1 MGKPKSHSLKAKKL
15 AKKKGILTNKPSE
28 PSYTLEEILTKA
40 EEFMNEYKYELA
52 QKFCQRALEMDNDN
66 VRALELSGSLL
77 LEMGEI
83 DSARHCYGRAVVVQ
97 PDSGHSKYMTLAQL
111 FTGMEAKNIYV
122 KGIEVL
128 TNTITQADGAS
139 SEPEKVLELR
149 RELSTAWVAMS
160 ELYMTDLCDEEEA
173 ETESQKC
180 IEQAVVADDTNPEAH
195 QAMASFLLVK
205 EDVDGARA
213 AITKSISLW
222 LPQYVA
228 VLERGGDEECRL
240 DYNTRLVTAKI
251 LIEVEDW
258 NNGAAVLE
266 GLVEED
272 DEVVAAWYLLGWLHH
287 LKNDEDS
294 VGNVRFYLGKAKQV
308 HVMNPTDDDAM
319 VDHIEEI
326 LAEVGPGE
334 DSVESGTALPDIL
347 EQDELTVDRVADILD
362 REAEK
367 ESSDIEQMED

>member
-1 MGKPKSHSLKAKKL
+1 LLISFTMGKPKSHSLKAKKL
-15 AKKKGILTNKPSE
+15 AKKKGILANKPSE
-28 PSYTLEEILTKA
+28 PSYTLEEILSKA

-97 PDSGHSKYMTLAQL
+97 PDIGHSKYMTLAQL
-111 FTGMEAKNIYV
+111 FTGSEAKNIYV

-128 TNTITQADGAS
+128 TNAITQVDGAS
-139 SEPEKVLELR
+139 SEPEKVSELR

-173 ETESQKC
+173 ESESQRC
-180 IEQAVVADDTNPEAH
+180 IEQAVAADETNPEAH

-213 AITKSISLW
+213 AISKSISQW
-222 LPQYVA
+222 LPRYVA
-228 VLERGGDEECRL
+228 VLERGGDEECLL
-240 DYNTRLVTAKI
+240 DFNTRLVTAKI

-266 GLVEED
+266 GLIEED

-287 LKNDEDS
+287 LKKDDES
-294 VGNVRFYLGKAKQV
+294 EGNVRFYLNKAKQV

-334 DSVESGTALPDIL
+334 NSVEAELPEIL
-347 EQDELTVDRVADILD
+347 DHDEVTVDQSCRYTG
-362 REAEK
+362 
-367 ESSDIEQMED
+367 